1 MSKKSVYQ
9 KLFNNE
15 AVKLKNHKVELSL
28 IKDIKQLS
36 QKLRD
41 DVFKV
46 GEPNLMEDD
55 NEIYNHI
62 ERIKQYYNAVKI
74 AQSDY
79 NNWRSGLEAS
89 LKKQTK
95 DIFAVRDKYS
105 NAEKTNNKLVNALET
120 FKKAMKELGMNADNI
135 SEYAEGVRESKEFL
149 GFLNGDVK
157 DNLKSGKI
165 ALNDGQKALTKFQL

>member
-28 IKDIKQLS
+28 INDIK
-36 QKLRD
+36 KLKSELNN
-41 DVFKV
+41 DVFV
-46 GEPNLMEDD
+46 VSEPNLMDDD

-62 ERIKQYYNAVKI
+62 ERIEQYYNAVKM

-79 NNWRSGLEAS
+79 NKWRSGLEAV
-89 LKKQTK
+89 LKKQRK
-95 DIFAVRDKYS
+95 DIVAVNDKY
-105 NAEKTNNKLVNALET
+105 AKATKTNNKLVNALET

-135 SEYAEGVRESKEFL
+135 TEYAEGVRQSKEFL
-149 GFLNGDVK
+149 GFLKGDVK
-157 DNLKSGKI
+157 DNLKSGDI